1 MNALWHE
8 VRKANGEQGGS
19 GTCIDHSIGIYLLD
33 FLPEACVSF
42 VNEEIKSAGIA
53 FPTIKELLH
62 P

>member
-1 MNALWHE
+1 MESRAVVAPPVLIN
-8 VRKANGEQGGS
+8 
-19 GTCIDHSIGIYLLD
+19 HSIDIYLLD

-42 VNEEIKSAGIA
+42 VKEEIKSACIA